1 MNGLNINERISDIEE
16 LRRIFGNA
24 TKEVRDILNG
34 ALEGNEVSVS
44 DGIILFEQRRMHAKA
59 NRDAIYTT
67 ADIMRS
73 KVNGEHVSFV
83 VNRNINFT
91 NVCYMGCRFCGFA
104 KRKEDKNSEWL
115 SPEEVTSRAREAW
128 NRGATEVCIQ
138 GGLHPNMAGT
148 YYRDLILAIKSEVP
162 LMHIHAF
169 SPFEIWY
176 GARKTKMN
184 YRDFITDLKEC
195 GLNSMPGTAAE
206 ILDKEVRKKLT
217 QNKLSADEWT
227 KIIRSA
233 HAVGVPTTAT
243 IMYGHVDGP
252 KHWSSHIAL
261 LREIQRETG
270 GFTELVPLSFV
281 HSDSPLYK
289 NNPEEV
295 RPGPTTEEVDLMH
308 SVSRI
313 MLNGFINNIQ
323 VSWTKLGIKRA
334 QQMLSRGVND
344 LGGTLMNESI
354 SRSAGSEH
362 GQEITAFELC
372 KVIRSMGRVPVRR
385 NTIYEIMDVFENHDP
400 EELSPLIS
408 RKGSDPLSFLDM
420 FPEVAR

>member
-148 YYRDLILAIKSEVP
+148 
-162 LMHIHAF
+162 
-169 SPFEIWY
+169 
-176 GARKTKMN
+176 
-184 YRDFITDLKEC
+184 
-195 GLNSMPGTAAE
+195 
-206 ILDKEVRKKLT
+206 
-217 QNKLSADEWT
+217 
-227 KIIRSA
+227 
-233 HAVGVPTTAT
+233 
-243 IMYGHVDGP
+243 
-252 KHWSSHIAL
+252 
-261 LREIQRETG
+261 
-270 GFTELVPLSFV
+270 
-281 HSDSPLYK
+281 
-289 NNPEEV
+289 
-295 RPGPTTEEVDLMH
+295 
-308 SVSRI
+308 
-313 MLNGFINNIQ
+313 
-323 VSWTKLGIKRA
+323 
-334 QQMLSRGVND
+334 
-344 LGGTLMNESI
+344 
-354 SRSAGSEH
+354 
-362 GQEITAFELC
+362 
-372 KVIRSMGRVPVRR
+372 
-385 NTIYEIMDVFENHDP
+385 
-400 EELSPLIS
+400 
-408 RKGSDPLSFLDM
+408 
-420 FPEVAR
+420 